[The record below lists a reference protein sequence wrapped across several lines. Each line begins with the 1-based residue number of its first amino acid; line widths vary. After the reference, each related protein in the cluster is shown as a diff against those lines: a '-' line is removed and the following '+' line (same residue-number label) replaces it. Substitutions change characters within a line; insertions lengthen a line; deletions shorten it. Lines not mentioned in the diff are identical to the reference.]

1 MAGFSIA
8 GVAHILRKSTYAVP
22 SKTLL
27 LERIL
32 NEPGYWVYQEIAAIC
47 EMTSQCMEVKKKK
60 KKAIEK
66 SESNQVLKL
75 LHLPATDWLNFH
87 QIN

>member
-60 KKAIEK
+60 KKLLK
-66 SESNQVLKL
+66 NQK
-75 LHLPATDWLNFH
+75 ATKF
-87 QIN
+87 